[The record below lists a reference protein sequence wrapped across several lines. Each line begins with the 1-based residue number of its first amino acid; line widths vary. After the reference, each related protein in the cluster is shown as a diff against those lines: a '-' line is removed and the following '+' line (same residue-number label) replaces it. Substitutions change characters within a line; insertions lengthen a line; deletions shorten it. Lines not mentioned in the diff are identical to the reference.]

1 MSSGDTKLKTLT
13 IANGIDRNMTSY
25 QAQGKW
31 VDADKIRFHKGNPE
45 KLGGWSRLVGGTT
58 NYRGV
63 ARESLTWA
71 ALDGDKFY
79 SVGTHKGLFLY
90 NAGQWYDITPIR
102 ATATETSAINTFAS
116 NTTRVKVS
124 DAGHQAVAGDY
135 VVFTSVSDAQ
145 IDIHGVMEIVSAN
158 ANNYVVSVNGNCSLP
173 NSTAQTKKGGS
184 VTFSYLLQTGK
195 VDNEPTTGYG
205 SGTYG
210 SGVYGTG
217 TTGSL
222 ITNMRLWDFDTWGED
237 LLALQRGGL
246 IYRWDKSDGTGV
258 RASVAHVD
266 IPTRADSMIISEE
279 ARHMILFG
287 TSAFGGDYDPL
298 VWRFSQSENYAIWSP
313 AVTNA
318 AGGGRL
324 NSGSYTVGAVKSK
337 KEIVVFT
344 DDGAHSIVYRGAP
357 FYFSQERLGVACGLI
372 GPNAA
377 IDVNGI
383 VYWMGKRSFFKYDGQ
398 VQNMDCT
405 IHKTIFEPESN
416 YSINYDQKEK
426 IYVGVNSEFNE
437 IWWFYPSINS
447 TENDRYVIYN
457 YVEGTWA
464 DGAIGRTTWADSN
477 LFDYPIATGTSEAA
491 YSHEVG
497 HNADGAEMPAYLES
511 GYFDIEEGQVLTF
524 VDKLIPDIT
533 ELEGNYM
540 SAYIKLKKHP
550 SETAKVKGPYV
561 IGPTTKK
568 VSLRGRARQISLRVE
583 VSGVDSN
590 FRMGNWRGAI
600 SPDGER

>member
-1 MSSGDTKLKTLT
+1 MSGDTKLKTLE
-13 IANGIDRNMTSY
+13 IANGIDRNITTY
-25 QAQGKW
+25 QAQGRW
-31 VDADKIRFHKGNPE
+31 VDGDKVRFHKGNPE
-45 KLGGWSRLVGGTT
+45 KLGGWVRLAGGTT
-58 NYRGV
+58 NFRGI
-63 ARESLTWA
+63 AREALTWA
-71 ALDGDKFY
+71 ALDGDTY
-79 SVGTHKGLFLY
+79 YALGTHKGVFLY
-90 NAGQWYDITPIR
+90 NGGTWADITPVNR
-102 ATATETSAINTFAS
+102 TATETSAINTYAS
-116 NTTRVKVS
+116 NIVNVKVS

-145 IDIHGVMEIVSAN
+145 IDLHGVMEVTSAT
-158 ANNYVVSVNGNCSLP
+158 ANTYVVSVNGNCSLP

-195 VDNEPTTGYG
+195 ADNEPTTGYG

-210 SGVYGTG
+210 SGAYGTG

-222 ITNMRLWDFDTWGED
+222 TTNMRLWDFDTWGED

-246 IYRWDKSDGTGV
+246 LYRWDKSDGTGV
-258 RASVAHVD
+258 RCSVAHVD
-266 IPTRADSMIISEE
+266 VPTRADSMVVSEE
-279 ARHMILFG
+279 ARHLILFG

-298 VWRFSQSENYAIWSP
+298 VWRFSQSENYSIWSP

-324 NSGSYTVGAVKSK
+324 NSGSYTVGVVKSK

-344 DDGAHSIVYRGAP
+344 DEGAHSIVYRGAP

-377 IDVNGI
+377 IDINGI

-398 VQNMDCT
+398 VTNLSST
-405 IHKTIFEPESN
+405 LHKSIFEPGSS

-437 IWWFYPSINS
+437 IWWFYPTVNS
-447 TENDRYVIYN
+447 TENDRYIIYN
-457 YVEGTWA
+457 YIENTWT

-477 LFDYPIATGTSEAA
+477 LFDYPLATGTSEAA

-497 HNADGAEMPAYLES
+497 HNADGAEMPSFIES
-511 GYFDIEEGQVLTF
+511 GYFDIEEGQAMTF
-524 VDKLIPDIT
+524 VDKIIPDVT
-533 ELEGNYM
+533 ELTGNYM
-540 SAYIKLKKHP
+540 TAYVKFKKHP
-550 SETAKVKGPYV
+550 LETATVKGPYV
-561 IGPTTKK
+561 IGPNTEKI
-568 VSLRGRARQISLRVE
+568 SLRGRGRQVAIRVE

-590 FRMGNWRGAI
+590 YRIGNWRGSIA
-600 SPDGER
+600 PDGER